1 MKNQSKYEK
10 IAVIIILL
18 VVMIPTMVL
27 LTVDVSPHKL
37 MIKED
42 RIEVKSK
49 SFKIED
55 MESVKLLDDI
65 NIESRSGVETFTY
78 VRGTCKIKGEKEKAR
93 VYIYK
98 NKSSYIRIQFKGGLL
113 IYNDKNSDETKET
126 YDKLVDAMNKE

>member
-1 MKNQSKYEK
+1 
-10 IAVIIILL
+10 
-18 VVMIPTMVL
+18 MIPTMVL
-27 LTVDVSPHKL
+27 LTVDLSPHKL

-65 NIESRSGVETFTY
+65 NIESRSGVGTLTY
-78 VRGTCKIKGEKEKAR
+78 VRGTCKIEGEKEKAR

-98 NKSSYIRIQFKGGLL
+98 NKSPYIRIQFKDGLL

-126 YDKLVDAMNKE
+126 YEKLIDAMNKE